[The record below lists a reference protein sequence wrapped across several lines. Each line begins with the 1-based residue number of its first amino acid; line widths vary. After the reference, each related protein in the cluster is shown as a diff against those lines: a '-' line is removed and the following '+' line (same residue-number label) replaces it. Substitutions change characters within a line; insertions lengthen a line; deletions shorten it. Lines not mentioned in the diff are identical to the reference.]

1 MSDPAPSPVIVA
13 YHFWSPT
20 CGPCERIKK
29 SIAELPPDFPT
40 IRFIGVNTH
49 NDPQGISAQLRVSA
63 VPTMVVVKNGVEI
76 ARYSGVIIEG
86 YYKMLRNALTA

>member
-1 MSDPAPSPVIVA
+1 MSDPVPTPVIVA

-29 SIAELPPDFPT
+29 SIAELPPDFPA
-40 IRFIGVNTH
+40 IRFVGVNTH

-63 VPTMVVVKNGVEI
+63 VPTMVVLKDGVEI